1 MTEFSNR
8 SLLEIQESDPPAE
21 ICLRG
26 LVLRLDVL
34 YRLPVSLRP
43 LSSLMERTRPLR
55 SLWDPKTDL
64 MEQTRP
70 SNPSPW
76 AMDLFR
82 MALFRLPISLSLFLL
97 SVMEGTRPSRSLP
110 EVKLVLMEWTRL
122 LRSLWEPELVLMEW
136 TRPSESL
143 PRDMG
148 SNQFVLRHL
157 LSAPSKT
164 DGRRAQCRQI
174 EEQS

>member
-8 SLLEIQESDPPAE
+8 NLLEIQESDPPAE

-55 SLWDPKTDL
+55 SLWEP
-64 MEQTRP
+64 
-70 SNPSPW
+70 
-76 AMDLFR
+76 
-82 MALFRLPISLSLFLL
+82 
-97 SVMEGTRPSRSLP
+97 
-110 EVKLVLMEWTRL
+110 KLVLMEL
-122 LRSLWEPELVLMEW
+122 

-164 DGRRAQCRQI
+164 DGRRAQCKQI